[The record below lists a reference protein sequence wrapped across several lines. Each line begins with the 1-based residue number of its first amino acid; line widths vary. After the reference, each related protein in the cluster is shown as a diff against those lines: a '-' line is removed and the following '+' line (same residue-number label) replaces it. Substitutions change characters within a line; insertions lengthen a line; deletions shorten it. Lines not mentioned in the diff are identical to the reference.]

1 MSGHGASTHY
11 VSVIMVGVAG
21 ASSSHGMVVTGV
33 DEAPLSCLQE
43 EGRPEPPS
51 PLEAMKNSL
60 VESSIMALCGAI
72 P

>member
-11 VSVIMVGVAG
+11 VSVIMAGVAG

-33 DEAPLSCLQE
+33 DEAPLSCLRE
-43 EGRPEPPS
+43 EGRPEPP
-51 PLEAMKNSL
+51 PLRLK
-60 VESSIMALCGAI
+60 